1 MARVF
6 FSYSH
11 DDEQYRDQLEKHLA
25 ALKHQGLIESWHDR
39 RILAGSDFDNEIDA
53 QLERADVI
61 LLLVSASFI
70 DSRYCYGIEMRR
82 ALERHNQGLA
92 QVIPVIVRPCDWQS
106 TPLRGLLAAPRDG
119 KAITTWAN
127 FDEAYAD
134 VARQVRAV
142 VEKRTNVLAE
152 TVGLVEPVVQAHP
165 PTRALPRS
173 SNLRLRKEFTDADKD
188 MFLHKSF
195 DFLAQFFEGSLQ
207 ELQQRHADIECRY
220 RRVDANTF
228 TATVFRGG
236 KKEAEC
242 SIVLGGAFRDGGI
255 TYSNNATSRGNSFNE
270 SLSVGH
276 DDQTLFLKPMGMSF
290 RGTREDKLSDEQA
303 AEYYWEMLIASLQ

>member
-1 MARVF
+1 
-6 FSYSH
+6 
-11 DDEQYRDQLEKHLA
+11 
-25 ALKHQGLIESWHDR
+25 
-39 RILAGSDFDNEIDA
+39 
-53 QLERADVI
+53 
-61 LLLVSASFI
+61 
-70 DSRYCYGIEMRR
+70 MRR

-142 VEKRTNVLAE
+142 VEKRTNTLAE

-195 DFLAQFFEGSLQ
+195 DFLAQSFEESLQ

-242 SIVLGGAFRDGGI
+242 AIVLGGAFRDGGI

-276 DDQTLFLKPMGMSF
+276 DDQTLFLKPMGCLPKPPSQGPPDG
-290 RGTREDKLSDEQA
+290 RA
-303 AEYYWEMLIASLQ
+303 